1 MSAADVAAQV
11 RALQSAL
18 SGRSDVIVALLF
30 GSWARG
36 VARGDSDVD
45 VAIVAP
51 GVDWLTIKAEL
62 TAKLGRE
69 VDVAPLETAGILL
82 LEEVLRDGIV
92 VHEAYPGAAAIF
104 RSRALA
110 TLETDRPWFARM
122 RDAWL
127 RRVAEKGIG
136 W

>member
-1 MSAADVAAQV
+1 MSADVSSQV
-11 RALQSAL
+11 RALQAAL
-18 SGRSDVIVALLF
+18 NGRSDVIVALLF
-30 GSWARG
+30 GS
-36 VARGDSDVD
+36 VARGAARPDSDID
-45 VAIVAP
+45 VAIAAP
-51 GVDWLTIKAEL
+51 GVDWLTLRAEL